1 MPTTSSVQPIEQY
14 EPAIIQ
20 AVATS
25 RFKIDRIA
33 QSLLWLAVPLTAI
46 LAVTRQS
53 IWMDE
58 GYTVWFAAHQKFS
71 SFFTALIG
79 APGSTGDPQM
89 LFYLFYMWG
98 WTKIFGYS
106 ELALR
111 AANIPFL
118 VILLLAVSWATR
130 KLAGAAN
137 LWIVVCISPFVW
149 FYLNDARPYV
159 ALMAF
164 AAGTIVSMMAY
175 LLDPGKYRNTAPWIC
190 LISLLFAW
198 GTHILA
204 AFLIPALVVLVVA
217 AGMETPELKMTF
229 LRDWLRPVLLIA
241 PLFVALGGFYT
252 WASSH
257 GVNKEIGDPGILNLG
272 FIFYEFLG
280 FAGLGTPRLEL
291 RENPIVQTLA
301 PYAALLIL
309 GALPLAVLFFILSRT
324 KLPKLVLPLL
334 ASLCAGIAIAL
345 AVSKVEHFQV
355 LGRHVAVFFP
365 LLLITIL
372 YWVGRHVSQTGR
384 TTAIAALSG
393 LVLMWAISDA
403 RLISMPKYEKDDVR
417 EAARIAAAADKNGA
431 RVLWVADTYAAE
443 YYGVTALRSDHHS
456 QSVMD
461 RGVGHPVTV
470 QAIDGQNW
478 SSEAAGKFIDSSASP
493 TLLVV
498 SRPDLFD
505 KQGVWRRLVEERHAS
520 KIASFPAFSIY
531 QFEATASFPVPSRI
545 SSNARVSQEI
555 KTRLIGHKRSR
566 PSNL

>member
-1 MPTTSSVQPIEQY
+1 MPTTGSVQPIEQY
-14 EPAIIQ
+14 EPAIIR

-25 RFKIDRIA
+25 RVKIDRIA
-33 QSLLWLAVPLTAI
+33 QALLWLAVPLTAI
-46 LAVTRQS
+46 MAVTRQS

-58 GYTVWFAAHQKFS
+58 GYTVWFAAHQKLS
-71 SFFTALIG
+71 SFFPALIG

-89 LFYLFYMWG
+89 LFYLLYMWG

-111 AANIPFL
+111 AANVPFFI
-118 VILLLAVSWATR
+118 ILLLAVGWAT
-130 KLAGAAN
+130 KELAGAAN
-137 LWIVVCISPFVW
+137 LWIVVCMSPFVW

-164 AAGTIVSMMAY
+164 AAAAIVSLMAY
-175 LLDPGKYRNTAPWIC
+175 LLNQARYGKTAPWIC
-190 LISLLFAW
+190 LISLLLAW

-204 AFLIPALVVLVVA
+204 AFLVPALVVLVLA
-217 AGMETPELKMTF
+217 AAMENPELKATF
-229 LRDWLRPVLLIA
+229 VRDWLRPLLSVA
-241 PLFVALGGFYT
+241 PFFIALGGFYA

-257 GVNKEIGDPGILNLG
+257 GVNKEIGDPGILNIG

-301 PYAALLIL
+301 PYAVLLIL

-334 ASLCAGIAIAL
+334 ASLGVGIAIAL

-355 LGRHVAVFFP
+355 LGRHVAVFAP

-372 YWVGRHVSQTGR
+372 YWVGRHVSHTGR

-393 LVLMWAISDA
+393 VVLMWAISDA
-403 RLISMPKYEKDDVR
+403 RLITMPKYEKDDVR
-417 EAARIAAAADKNGA
+417 EAVRIAAAADKNGA

-443 YYGVTALRSDHHS
+443 YYGVTAQRSDRHI
-456 QSVMD
+456 QSVMVTELG
-461 RGVGHPVTV
+461 RPVIL

-478 SSEAAGKFIDSSASP
+478 SSEFASKFIDSSASP

-520 KIASFPAFSIY
+520 RIASLPAFSIY
-531 QFEATASFPVPSRI
+531 QFGSAANSPVSSRI

-555 KTRLIGHKRSR
+555 KTHLIGHTQSR